1 MEGLTNSTITGATV
15 FCLCLSTACARCWS
29 IRRPST
35 TSDCRRCDS
44 GFLGEFRQGILTDER
59 KLTRRKSVR
68 AEAGPW
74 TLFGRTILQY
84 GDCRAEEGRFCHPV
98 TNETRCDTESR
109 VRDVLPSDSERP
121 SRKCPGGPPSAKY
134 GPSLVALGPGTPVE
148 TTVSDCLQGS
158 EYFRTSWGVPIAE
171 VYWSL
176 PEAPRLV

>member
-15 FCLCLSTACARCWS
+15 FCLCLGTACARCWS

-121 SRKCPGGPPSAKY
+121 SRKLFVPRRTALCEIRPRFGGIGAWHPGGNHSERLFVRVGILPNI
-134 GPSLVALGPGTPVE
+134 LGGGGR
-148 TTVSDCLQGS
+148 Q
-158 EYFRTSWGVPIAE
+158 
-171 VYWSL
+171 
-176 PEAPRLV
+176 